1 MNTQTRRRTAAFSSP
16 TLVASAALLAF
27 AVAAL
32 LALVIDLGARQARVT
47 PAERPAVAAAPAAV
61 DRFAPT
67 SSSWEQTVGYAQLPP
82 VASLPSVVTGA
93 ALVDR
98 TVGDTDRTPAD
109 RLAPTSSSCL
119 VDNPRCQEP
128 APPTAPAGR

>member
-1 MNTQTRRRTAAFSSP
+1 MHTQTRRRTAAFSSP

-32 LALVIDLGARQARVT
+32 LALVIDLGARQSRVT

-67 SSSWEQTVGYAQLPP
+67 SSSWEQTVGYDQLDRFAP
-82 VASLPSVVTGA
+82 ASSSWEQTAGYAHL
-93 ALVDR
+93 
-98 TVGDTDRTPAD
+98 TPAD

-128 APPTAPAGR
+128 TPPTAPSGR

>member
-1 MNTQTRRRTAAFSSP
+1 MHTQTRRRTAAFSSP
-16 TLVASAALLAF
+16 TLVAAAALLAF

-67 SSSWEQTVGYAQLPP
+67 SSSWEQTVGDAQLPP
-82 VASLPSVVTGA
+82 VASLPAVVTGA
-93 ALVDR
+93 ALV
-98 TVGDTDRTPAD
+98 D